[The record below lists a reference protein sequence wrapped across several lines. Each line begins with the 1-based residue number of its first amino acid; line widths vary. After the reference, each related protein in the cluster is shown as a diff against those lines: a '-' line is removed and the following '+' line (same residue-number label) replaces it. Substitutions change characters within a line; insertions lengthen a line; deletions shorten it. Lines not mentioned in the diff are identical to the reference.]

1 MSIVAYYARLNAA
14 QMEHFSPD
22 PSALESGAEPGI
34 EIIDVGPK
42 DAVRRMATQAG

>member
-14 QMEHFSPD
+14 RTEQFSRD

-34 EIIDVGPK
+34 EIIDVEPT
-42 DAVRRMATQAG
+42 DAVRRKATQAG